1 MNRDRTETSWDLGA
15 RFQDGV
21 QSFVA
26 VPMESLIGNPPDKEK
41 DRALQ
46 ASPAATYHAVRG
58 VADDVDAI
66 SGLVGKTGLP
76 GGKGIV
82 LQFIWSGVT

>member
-1 MNRDRTETSWDLGA
+1 M
-15 RFQDGV
+15 
-21 QSFVA
+21 
-26 VPMESLIGNPPDKEK
+26 MIG
-41 DRALQ
+41 
-46 ASPAATYHAVRG
+46 VRG